1 MYHPIRAIFIREV
14 KSYFT
19 TPIAYI
25 SMIIFLMMYGIY
37 TFYIGMFFERGQA
50 DLTPFFEGHPWIYL
64 ILIPTITMKTWAEE
78 RKSGTIE
85 LLLTL
90 PVSSAQAII
99 GKFLAAW
106 LFLNIIISLTFPM
119 WLTVTYLGQPDN
131 GTILISYMA
140 SSLLAGAIIAIGLA
154 FSSLTKNQVIAY
166 ITTLIITLILMLSGY
181 PLVTDYISNWGNAI
195 IVDSISSYSLIS
207 NYAELTKGLVDLKN
221 LIYFTSLIIFF
232 LFIRC

>member
-50 DLTPFFEGHPWIYL
+50 DLTSFFEGHPWIYL
-64 ILIPTITMKTWAEE
+64 IFIPTLTMRSWAEE

-90 PVSSAQAII
+90 PVSSAQAVEDALKAKY
-99 GKFLAAW
+99 GKACDDW
-106 LFLNIIISLTFPM
+106 KKSKVEN
-119 WLTVTYLGQPDN
+119 
-131 GTILISYMA
+131 
-140 SSLLAGAIIAIGLA
+140 
-154 FSSLTKNQVIAY
+154 
-166 ITTLIITLILMLSGY
+166 
-181 PLVTDYISNWGNAI
+181 
-195 IVDSISSYSLIS
+195 
-207 NYAELTKGLVDLKN
+207 
-221 LIYFTSLIIFF
+221 
-232 LFIRC
+232 CHC